1 MSVRQ
6 KVLIIEDSRT
16 VHAFLRTHLKD
27 EPVELI
33 AARDGGQG
41 LELARTQ
48 SPDVILLDVEMPGLD
63 GFEVCR
69 RLKADA
75 ATRVIPV
82 IFLTGA
88 SSTERKIEGLN
99 LGAAD
104 YVTKPFD
111 PAELRTQVRG
121 ALRTKYLLDL
131 LAQKAQVDGLTG
143 LWNRAYFDQRLAT
156 EVSTVLRHGS
166 PLSCV
171 MLDVDH
177 FKSINDRFGHPCG
190 DEVLRFLGRV
200 LLEQCRAEDVVCRY
214 GGEEFA
220 ILAPTVDGAGAA
232 ILAERLRAAI
242 AAASFTRA
250 GMAVPLTCSFGVADT
265 TSGVE
270 RLLEQADRA
279 LYRAKQAGRN
289 RVERAQV
296 FRETIES
303 HS

>member
-1 MSVRQ
+1 MNNKQR
-6 KVLIIEDSRT
+6 VLIIEDSRT
-16 VHAFLRTHLKD
+16 VHAYLRAHLKD
-27 EPVELI
+27 EPVELS
-33 AARDGGQG
+33 AAHDGAQG
-41 LELARTQ
+41 LELARTLK
-48 SPDVILLDVEMPGLD
+48 PDVILLDVEMPGLD

-82 IFLTGA
+82 IFLTGS

-111 PAELRTQVRG
+111 PAELRARVRG

-131 LAQKAQVDGLTG
+131 LSQKAQLDGLTG
-143 LWNRAYFDQRLAT
+143 LWNRAYLDQRLAA
-156 EVSTVLRHGS
+156 ELSNVLRHKS
-166 PLSCV
+166 VLSCV

-190 DEVLRFLGRV
+190 DEVLRLLGRI

-220 ILAPTVDGAGAA
+220 ILTPAVNSAGAV
-232 ILAERLRAAI
+232 ILAERLRVAI
-242 AAASFTRA
+242 AAASFTHVGA
-250 GMAVPLTCSFGVADT
+250 ALTLTCSFGVAEAADD
-265 TSGVE
+265 GAGILG
-270 RLLEQADRA
+270 RADRS
-279 LYRAKQAGRN
+279 LYQSKFTGRN
-289 RVERAQV
+289 RVTVDTSRAAA
-296 FRETIES
+296 
-303 HS
+303 

>member
-1 MSVRQ
+1 MSARQ
-6 KVLIIEDSRT
+6 RVLIIEDSRT

-27 EPVELI
+27 EPVELS
-33 AARDGGQG
+33 AAHDGGQG
-41 LELARTQ
+41 LELARTLG
-48 SPDVILLDVEMPGLD
+48 PDVILLDVEMPGLD

-111 PAELRTQVRG
+111 PAELRARVRG

-131 LAQKAQVDGLTG
+131 LSQKAQVDGLTG
-143 LWNRAYFDQRLAT
+143 LWNRAYLDHRLAT
-156 EVSTVLRHGS
+156 EVSKVLRHGGA
-166 PLSCV
+166 LSCV

-190 DEVLRFLGRV
+190 DEVLRLLGRI
-200 LLEQCRAEDVVCRY
+200 LLEHCRAEDVVCRY

-220 ILAPTVDGAGAA
+220 VLTPGVAGAGAA
-232 ILAERLRAAI
+232 SLAERLRAAI
-242 AAASFTRA
+242 AAASFIHA
-250 GMAVPLTCSFGVADT
+250 AVAVPLTCSFGVAEAAED
-265 TSGVE
+265 GMGILA
-270 RLLEQADRA
+270 RADRS
-279 LYRAKQAGRN
+279 LYQSKAAGRN
-289 RVERAQV
+289 RVTIDATRAAA
-296 FRETIES
+296 
-303 HS
+303 